1 MKYTKTELAYI
12 AVNAAFGEDSAKHK
26 ALAFFGG
33 DPISLVENF
42 EKIKA
47 PMIKSGRESL
57 YNSIKD
63 FFSDSEGLKKEVLT
77 LAKNGEIAVTL
88 ASEYYPEELKEM
100 PDPPIVLYARGDV
113 SLLKEEKFAV
123 VGSRRTSPAVMKLT
137 EKFSAALSEQ
147 FAVVTGIAD
156 GGDSAALYGAIKN
169 GRAISV
175 LPGGHGVITPSS
187 SYPVYEETVK
197 HGVVI
202 SMFPHGAGAK
212 KYTFVERNAII
223 AWMSRGVLVVSA
235 GEKSGAL
242 STVNE
247 ALSAGKDVFAFPYGV
262 GVESGVGCNRLIKD
276 GAYLCDDVNDILSV
290 YGKEKAAEE
299 SDEDLSDE
307 EKRILYELKQN
318 EGGLHLTE
326 LSSLTGEQFS
336 VIMEILSSLEIKG
349 KIVRLGGNRYSAV

>member
-1 MKYTKTELAYI
+1 MKYTEKELAYI
-12 AVNAAFGEDSAKHK
+12 AINAVFGEDSAKHK
-26 ALAFFGG
+26 ALSFFGG
-33 DPISLVENF
+33 DPVSLVENF
-42 EKIKA
+42 EKLKA
-47 PMIKSGRESL
+47 PMIKSGREGL

-63 FFSDSEGLKKEVLT
+63 FFSDSKGLKNEVLT
-77 LAKNGEIAVTL
+77 LSRNEETAVTL
-88 ASEYYPEELKEM
+88 ASGNYPEELKEM
-100 PDPPIVLYARGDV
+100 PDPPIVLYARGNAA
-113 SLLKEEKFAV
+113 LLKEEKFAV

-137 EKFSAALSEQ
+137 EKFSSALSEQ

-169 GRAISV
+169 KRAISV
-175 LPGGHGVITPSS
+175 LPSGLGVVTPSS
-187 SYPVYEETVK
+187 SYPVFEETVK
-197 HGVVI
+197 NGVAI
-202 SMFPHGAGAK
+202 SIFPHGAGAK

-223 AWMSRGVLVVSA
+223 AWMSRGILVVSA
-235 GEKSGAL
+235 GEKSGTL

-262 GVESGVGCNRLIKD
+262 GVESGVGCNKLIKD

-290 YGKEKAAEE
+290 YGKEKAAEDT
-299 SDEDLSDE
+299 DEGLSDE

-326 LSSLTGEQFS
+326 LSSLTGEPFF
-336 VIMEILSSLEIKG
+336 VLTEILSSLEIKG